1 LTDDKAVLA
10 ARQLLRDAVR
20 AIDRSRGALRSTD
33 SREAVDG
40 WKGLVAARWSLVVQ
54 FESDGT
60 RYILARRNNG
70 STESATLSSREQQAV
85 AYAALGHHNKLIAD
99 EMGLAS
105 GTVGVLLHR
114 AAKKLGAGDRKA
126 LINAFAKTL
135 RGAQRQPDVA
145 VPNLGDDP

>member
-1 LTDDKAVLA
+1 MTDDNAVLA

-20 AIDRSRGALRSTD
+20 AIDRSRGALRRTGSG
-33 SREAVDG
+33 EVVDG
-40 WKGLVAARWSLVVQ
+40 WKGLVASRWSLVVQ

-60 RYILARRNNG
+60 RYVLARRNEG
-70 STESATLSSREQQAV
+70 STESAILSSREQQAV

-126 LINAFAKTL
+126 LINAFAKTIGGP
-135 RGAQRQPDVA
+135 RRQPDVA
-145 VPNLGDDP
+145 VPNPSDDP